1 MNCNIKQLENIF
13 QDNLAIKNKWRARFL
28 SLFITAL
35 IKARTVNLAD
45 IATVF
50 TCKSK
55 TESNY
60 RRIQRFFEQFSI
72 HYELLGKMLLSL
84 LPKHQKFI
92 LAMDRTN
99 WKFGKKD
106 INILM
111 ITLVYKGMSFPICWK
126 LLDKRG
132 NSNNK
137 ERIELF
143 EMLLRILPKD
153 RIKSLVADREF
164 DGEKWVTYLVDNKIP
179 FHIRIKHTLTYN
191 KHRKEGGKRI
201 KNLLDKQKGSR
212 YIIYPKKVVIF
223 KQMLHIGGKRM
234 PEKDYLILISNF
246 HPEEAVD
253 DYKQRWTIEKLFNK
267 FKTRGFNLETT
278 QMTDLEKLK
287 KLIGLVSLAFS
298 WAFLT
303 GELLSQSYKVKIITN
318 PKRVKSIFD
327 QGLKYLRKTICNI
340 NDNLNEFYNLVNLLS
355 CA

>member
-1 MNCNIKQLENIF
+1 MSNNIKQLENIF

-50 TCKSK
+50 TTQSK

-60 RRIQRFFEQFSI
+60 RRIQRFFEQFSM

-84 LPKHQKFI
+84 LPKHQIFI
-92 LAMDRTN
+92 VAMDRTN

-111 ITLVYKGMSFPICWK
+111 ITLVYKGMSFPLCWK
-126 LLDKRG
+126 LLNKRG
-132 NSNNK
+132 NSNYK

-143 EMLLRILPKD
+143 EMLLIILPKE

-164 DGEKWVTYLVDNKIP
+164 DGEDWVTYLMKNEIP
-179 FHIRIKHTLTYN
+179 FHIRVKHTLTYN

-201 KNLLDKQKGSR
+201 KNLLDKQKGFT
-212 YIIYPKKVVIF
+212 YFIYPKKVVIF
-223 KQMLHIGGKRM
+223 KQMLHIGGKRL
-234 PEKDYLILISNF
+234 PDNDYLILVSNY
-246 HPEEAVD
+246 HPEAGID

-267 FKTRGFNLETT
+267 FKTRGFNLEVT

-287 KLIGLVSLAFS
+287 KLIGLVSIAFCWS
-298 WAFLT
+298 FLT
-303 GELLSQSYKVKIITN
+303 GELLSQSYKIKVITN

-327 QGLKYLRKTICNI
+327 QGFKYLRKIICNI
-340 NDNLNEFYNLVNLLS
+340 NYYLDEFYNLVNLLS